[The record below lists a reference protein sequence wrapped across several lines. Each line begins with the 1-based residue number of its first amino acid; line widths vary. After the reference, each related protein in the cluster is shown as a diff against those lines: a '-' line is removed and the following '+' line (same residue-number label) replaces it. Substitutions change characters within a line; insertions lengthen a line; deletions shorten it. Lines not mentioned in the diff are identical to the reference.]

1 MSSHGY
7 RSVIITG
14 GSLRGRAISSPRGQ
28 DVRPTSSKVRQ
39 AFFNILNGG
48 QINARFLDLF
58 AGSGLM
64 GFEAISR
71 GAANVTFVDKSPTQI
86 KNIQA
91 CADSLSLDK
100 NRVIAIVR
108 DSLVF
113 LEHQPS
119 ASFDLIFVDP
129 PYAARLGASILG
141 VIAQREIL
149 SPEGMVVIEH
159 LKNDELPNKID
170 ETLQLVQTR
179 IYGQTGLSFYVASVG
194 RQGVS
199 IEHK

>member
-39 AFFNILNGG
+39 AFFNILNGR

-71 GAANVTFVDKSPTQI
+71 GAANVTFVDKSTAQI

-100 NRVIAIVR
+100 SRVISIVR

-113 LEHQPS
+113 LEHLPS

-129 PYAARLGASILG
+129 PYAAKLGSAILG
-141 VIAQREIL
+141 IIAQREIL
-149 SPEGMVVIEH
+149 SAEGMVVIEH

-170 ETLQLVQTR
+170 DTLQLVQTR
-179 IYGQTGLSFYVASVG
+179 IYGQTGLSFYVASLG
-194 RQGVS
+194 R
-199 IEHK
+199 